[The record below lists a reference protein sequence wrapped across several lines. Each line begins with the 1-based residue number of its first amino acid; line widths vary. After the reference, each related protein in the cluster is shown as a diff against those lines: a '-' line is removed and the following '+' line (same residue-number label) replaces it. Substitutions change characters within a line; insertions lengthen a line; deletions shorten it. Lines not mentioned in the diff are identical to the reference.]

1 MSCRVGGAA
10 DHAAARAVAWR
21 RAEEGPG
28 GEAAGPASPAE
39 LEMAREESRAL
50 AERLEQL
57 EQSLGPLRKQAWDEG
72 FRAGRAEAHSALQ
85 QELDAERACFAQ
97 AVAYM
102 LELRT
107 AWRKE
112 IENDAV
118 ALAMAVARR
127 ILNREIAVD
136 VDAVQAIVRVALE
149 KTGARELRRVRVAP
163 GQAESVRGCLAV
175 EAPGVELVADPA
187 LAAGDVRL
195 EMAQGALD
203 ASVTTQLEE
212 IERGLADPDGR

>member
-10 DHAAARAVAWR
+10 DRAVARAVAWR

-28 GEAAGPASPAE
+28 GEAAETAPLAE
-39 LEMAREESRAL
+39 VEAAREEAQVL
-50 AERLEQL
+50 AERLEEL

-72 FRAGRAEAHSALQ
+72 FRAGRADAHDTLQ
-85 QELDAERACFAQ
+85 QELDGERARFAQ

-102 LELRT
+102 LELRSQ
-107 AWRKE
+107 WRRE

-118 ALAMAVARR
+118 TLAMAVARR

-136 VDAVQAIVRVALE
+136 ADAVQAIVRVALE
-149 KTGARELRRVRVAP
+149 KSGARELRRVRVAP
-163 GQAESVRGCLAV
+163 GQAENVRGCLAM

-187 LAAGDVRL
+187 LAAGDVRF

-203 ASVTTQLEE
+203 ASVGTQLEE